1 MTLHIEV
8 RSEGRTICSLGV
20 NADGPLP
27 SLCVD
32 DDGCLQVASGFRIA
46 PPYEIVLMRLEPGL
60 QINRSSPWR

>member
-8 RSEGRTICSLGV
+8 RSEQKTICSLDV

-32 DDGCLQVASGFRIA
+32 DDGCLQVASGFRVA
-46 PPYEIVLMRLEPGL
+46 PPYEIVLMLGEPE
-60 QINRSSPWR
+60 